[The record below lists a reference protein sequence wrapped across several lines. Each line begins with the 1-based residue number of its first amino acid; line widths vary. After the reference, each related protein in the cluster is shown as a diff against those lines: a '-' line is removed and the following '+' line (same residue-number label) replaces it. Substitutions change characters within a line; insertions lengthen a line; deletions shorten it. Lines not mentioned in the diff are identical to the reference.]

1 MVRRTGEEN
10 RRNILEVA
18 TGLFYRQGIRA
29 VGMDAVIK
37 ACGVGNAT
45 VYRQFPTK
53 DDLATAYVQGRADAW
68 FERMQQAAGDHEDP
82 REKLVAVFEVL
93 ASDAANPGYRG
104 CPMLNTSTE
113 FPDRQHSAHLVAVE
127 HKQQVRDWFRDL
139 AVAAGAQKSDRLAE
153 ELLIVLN
160 GAYATTDLLDAG
172 TYATRALNLVRRLI
186 DEACAPSTADD

>member
-53 DDLATAYVQGRADAW
+53 DDLATAVSSYRYLQLCW
-68 FERMQQAAGDHEDP
+68 QALGWD
-82 REKLVAVFEVL
+82 
-93 ASDAANPGYRG
+93 
-104 CPMLNTSTE
+104 
-113 FPDRQHSAHLVAVE
+113 
-127 HKQQVRDWFRDL
+127 
-139 AVAAGAQKSDRLAE
+139 E
-153 ELLIVLN
+153 EPN
-160 GAYATTDLLDAG
+160 
-172 TYATRALNLVRRLI
+172 RRLKPRLQRPLPRP
-186 DEACAPSTADD
+186 PSRKSIPAAVSPIWKASRTI